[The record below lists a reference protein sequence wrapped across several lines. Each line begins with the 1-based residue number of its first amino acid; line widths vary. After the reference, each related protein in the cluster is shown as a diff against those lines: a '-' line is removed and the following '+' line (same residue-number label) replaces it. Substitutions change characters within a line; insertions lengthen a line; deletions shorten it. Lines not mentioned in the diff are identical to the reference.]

1 MAAKTAMGP
10 VMLSL
15 NLRGQ
20 FATWSG
26 PSRKR
31 ASPQL
36 DPAFLLGKASSVAV
50 ASLSVVDSLIDLTF
64 LAWRERRSHD
74 LSCPT
79 AFHFYNPPSVTTA
92 ATPSCAFPPRTQTYW
107 LDLEAKIE
115 TEASPPISA
124 S

>member
-10 VMLSL
+10 LMLSL

-64 LAWRERRSHD
+64 LAWRERPSHD

-79 AFHFYNPPSVTTA
+79 AFHFYSPPSVTTA
-92 ATPSCAFPPRTQTYW
+92 AATPSCPLPPSRTQTY
-107 LDLEAKIE
+107 
-115 TEASPPISA
+115 
-124 S
+124 

>member
-1 MAAKTAMGP
+1 MGSKEIGGEGESGGQNGDG
-10 VMLSL
+10 LSL

-36 DPAFLLGKASSVAV
+36 DTTFLLGKASSVAV

-64 LAWRERRSHD
+64 LAWR
-74 LSCPT
+74 
-79 AFHFYNPPSVTTA
+79 
-92 ATPSCAFPPRTQTYW
+92 
-107 LDLEAKIE
+107 
-115 TEASPPISA
+115 
-124 S
+124 